1 MALPVRPR
9 TIVAGLAAGS
19 IGAGLLVSRMS
30 RGVDADANA
39 PKPVFGRG
47 PAFVSLPL
55 ESSEQVNHD
64 TKRLRFSLPNST
76 DVSGLT
82 LTCKSNSLTFALP
95 IINPSAAAVLT
106 MSWPQGRW
114 FPVARPYTPIS
125 EINENGAL
133 ELLVKRYPDGK
144 QSTHLHS
151 LKPGDKLLF
160 AAAIRGHQWVPN
172 SVPNVTLIAG
182 GAGITPIFQLA
193 QGILQNPDDK
203 TSVTIVYGVNTNDD
217 CHLTKEMQRFENEF
231 KDRFKIVYT
240 VSQPDEKT
248 TLRKGRVT
256 KELLEEVVTS
266 PKDGETKVFVCGPPA
281 MESSLVG
288 SRKEKGILEQ
298 LGYRKD
304 QIHTF

>member
-1 MALPVRPR
+1 M
-9 TIVAGLAAGS
+9 VADRKL
-19 IGAGLLVSRMS
+19 
-30 RGVDADANA
+30 
-39 PKPVFGRG
+39 
-47 PAFVSLPL
+47 
-55 ESSEQVNHD
+55 
-64 TKRLRFSLPNST
+64 
-76 DVSGLT
+76 
-82 LTCKSNSLTFALP
+82 
-95 IINPSAAAVLT
+95 AAVLT
-106 MSWPQGRW
+106 VSWPQGRW

-125 EINENGAL
+125 EVNEPGVL
-133 ELLVKRYPDGK
+133 DLLVKHYPDGK

-172 SVPNVTLIAG
+172 SVPSVILVAG

-203 TSVTIVYGVNTNDD
+203 TAVTVIYGVNTDDD
-217 CHLTKEMQRFENEF
+217 CHLAEEFQRFEDQYG
-231 KDRFKIVYT
+231 DRFKIVYT
-240 VSQPDEKT
+240 VSRPDEST

-256 KELLEEVVTS
+256 KELLAEVAPL
-266 PKDGETKVFVCGPPA
+266 PKDGNTKVFVCGPPP
-281 MESSLVG
+281 MEASLVG

>member
-1 MALPVRPR
+1 MALPVQPR
-9 TIVAGLAAGS
+9 TIVAGVTVGS
-19 IGAGLLVSRMS
+19 IGAGLLVSKLGRD
-30 RGVDADANA
+30 VDADANA
-39 PKPVFGRG
+39 PRAVFGRG

-55 ESSEQVNHD
+55 QCSEQVNHD
-64 TKRLRFSLPNST
+64 TKRLRFALPHEA
-76 DVSGLT
+76 DVSGL
-82 LTCKSNSLTFALP
+82 SLT
-95 IINPSAAAVLT
+95 SAVLT

-114 FPVARPYTPIS
+114 LPAVRPYTPIS
-125 EINENGAL
+125 AINEPGVL
-133 ELLVKRYPDGK
+133 ELLVKQYPDGK

-172 SVPNVTLIAG
+172 SVPHVTLIAG

-203 TSVTIVYGVNTNDD
+203 TAVTIVYGVNTDED
-217 CHLTKEMQRFENEF
+217 CHLTEEFQRFENEF
-231 KDRFKIVYT
+231 RDRFRIVYT
-240 VSQPDEKT
+240 VSRPDEST

-256 KELLEEVVTS
+256 KKLLEEVAPL
-266 PKDGETKVFVCGPPA
+266 PKGGETKVFVCGPPA

-288 SRKEKGILEQ
+288 TRKEKGILEQ

>member
-1 MALPVRPR
+1 
-9 TIVAGLAAGS
+9 
-19 IGAGLLVSRMS
+19 
-30 RGVDADANA
+30 
-39 PKPVFGRG
+39 
-47 PAFVSLPL
+47 
-55 ESSEQVNHD
+55 
-64 TKRLRFSLPNST
+64 
-76 DVSGLT
+76 
-82 LTCKSNSLTFALP
+82 
-95 IINPSAAAVLT
+95 

-133 ELLVKRYPDGK
+133 ELLVKKYPDGK

-203 TSVTIVYGVNTNDD
+203 TCVTIVYGVNTNED

-231 KDRFKIVYT
+231 KNRFKIVYT

-256 KELLEEVVTS
+256 KELLEEVVPL